1 MSGATVATPLRED
14 LRLHESG
21 AGRDGAP
28 MWAIQDPVTN
38 RFYRIGWLEYECLL
52 RWPGDPKRIAEDVEA
67 STPLAV
73 DAGQVEDFA
82 RFLEQHQLV
91 RPTDATMQRMH
102 KQANE
107 PGWRSWRWWL
117 HNYLFVRVPLLRPQR
132 FLQRLAGWLEPLF
145 SVWTVLA
152 VVLASLLGLVL
163 VARQWDS
170 FSHGVLEMLTPS
182 GLLGFAMALVL
193 SKTLHELGHALV
205 ATRLGVRVAHMG
217 VAFLVLWP
225 MLYTDTGESWRL
237 RSHRQRLAISIAG
250 VTTEMALAGLA
261 TLVWALLD
269 DGALRQAM
277 LYLATTGWVLSLALN
292 VSPFMRFDGYFIL
305 SDLLD
310 FPNLHER
317 AGAMARAWL
326 RRTLLGLDEPAPE
339 MLPLRTQRLLVLF
352 AFLTWLYR
360 LVVFLGIALAVY
372 LLFFKVL
379 GIFLLC
385 VELLW
390 FVARPVWSE
399 VSVWVKRWDEVRASR
414 RLLVLGLPALGL
426 LLLALPWAFEVKAP
440 GVAHPER
447 VQHVYAPFPAQLQVL
462 QSGGEVVRGALLAQ
476 FSAPD
481 LVARAERSG
490 VSVQALRQR
499 LGGLV
504 AEEDGQAVQPAL
516 RERLQEQ
523 LAEVSSVRQE
533 VGRLRVTAEFDGVWL
548 DVDPQLRNG
557 VWVGTR
563 EPLGVLVDPRGWV
576 VDAYVEQRRVDDLQP
591 GAKARFH
598 PEGTLR
604 SIAAE
609 VLDVDSTRIQHL
621 PYVMLAA
628 RHGGSIA
635 TRDGERQNAPSE
647 ALYRV
652 RLRLNEPLPELREVR
667 GNVYIE
673 GPRKSLLWSGVKAAA
688 AVLVRESGF

>member
-1 MSGATVATPLRED
+1 MAEAGGAPLRED
-14 LRLHESG
+14 LRLYESG
-21 AGRDGAP
+21 SDRDGAS

-52 RWPGDPKRIAEDVEA
+52 RWPGEPGRIAEDIEA
-67 STPLAV
+67 HTPLAV
-73 DAGQVEDFA
+73 DAEQVEDFA
-82 RFLEQHQLV
+82 RFLEQHQLL
-91 RPTDATMQRMH
+91 RPTEQGMQRMRG
-102 KQANE
+102 QANE
-107 PGWRSWRWWL
+107 PGWRHWRWWL

-132 FLQRLAGWLEPLF
+132 VLQRLARWLDPLF
-145 SVWTVLA
+145 SPWAALA
-152 VVLASLLGLVL
+152 VVLASVLGLVL

-182 GLLGFAMALVL
+182 GLLGFALALVL
-193 SKTLHELGHALV
+193 SKTLHEMGHALV
-205 ATRLGVRVAHMG
+205 ATRLGVRVGHMG

-237 RSHRQRLAISIAG
+237 RSHRQRLAISVAG
-250 VTTEMALAGLA
+250 ITTEMALAGLA
-261 TLVWALLD
+261 TLAWALLD

-317 AGAMARAWL
+317 SGALARAWL
-326 RRTLLGLDEPAPE
+326 RRTLLGLAEPDPE
-339 MLPLRTQRLLVLF
+339 HLPARTRRLLVLF

-372 LLFFKVL
+372 LFFFKLL

-390 FVARPVWSE
+390 FIARPVWSE
-399 VSVWVKRWDEVRASR
+399 VSVWIKRWSEVRSAR
-414 RLLVLGLPALGL
+414 RLALFGLSAAVL
-426 LLLALPWAFEVKAP
+426 LLLAWPWAFEVKAP

-447 VQHVYAPFPAQLQVL
+447 VQHVYAPFPAQLQAL
-462 QSGGEVVRGALLAQ
+462 QGSGAVVRGERLAG
-476 FSAPD
+476 FTAPD

-490 VSVQALRQR
+490 ASVQALRQR
-499 LGGLV
+499 LGGLL
-504 AEEDGQAVQPAL
+504 ADEDGLAVQPAL

-523 LAEVSSVRQE
+523 LAEVSSVQQE
-533 VGRLRVTAEFDGVWL
+533 AGRLQVMAEFDGVWL
-548 DVDPQLRNG
+548 DVDPHLRSG

-563 EPLGVLVDPRGWV
+563 ESLGVLVDPTGWV
-576 VDAYVEQRRVDDLQP
+576 VDAYVEQREVDGVVP
-591 GAKARFH
+591 GALARFH
-598 PEGTLR
+598 PEGALR

-609 VLDVDSTRIQHL
+609 VVAVDSARTQQL
-621 PYVMLAA
+621 PYDMLAA

-635 TRDGERQNAPSE
+635 TRDAEQRAVPRE

-652 RLRLNEPLPELREVR
+652 RLRLDAPLPALREVR
-667 GNVYIE
+667 GNVHID
-673 GPRKSLLWSGVKAAA
+673 GPRKSLLWEGIKSAA

>member
-1 MSGATVATPLRED
+1 
-14 LRLHESG
+14 
-21 AGRDGAP
+21 
-28 MWAIQDPVTN
+28 
-38 RFYRIGWLEYECLL
+38 
-52 RWPGDPKRIAEDVEA
+52 
-67 STPLAV
+67 
-73 DAGQVEDFA
+73 
-82 RFLEQHQLV
+82 
-91 RPTDATMQRMH
+91 MQRMH

-117 HNYLFVRVPLLRPQR
+117 HNYLFVRVPLLRPQHA
-132 FLQRLAGWLEPLF
+132 LQRLVARLEPLF
-145 SVWTVLA
+145 SVWTAIAVL
-152 VVLASLLGLVL
+152 VASLLGLVL

-182 GLLGFAMALVL
+182 GLLGFALALVL
-193 SKTLHELGHALV
+193 SKTLHEMGHALV
-205 ATRLGVRVAHMG
+205 ATRLGVRVGHMG

-237 RSHRQRLAISIAG
+237 RSHRQRLAISVAG
-250 VTTEMALAGLA
+250 ITTEMALAGLA
-261 TLVWALLD
+261 TLAWALLD

-317 AGAMARAWL
+317 SGALARAWL
-326 RRTLLGLDEPAPE
+326 RRTLLGLAEPDPE
-339 MLPLRTQRLLVLF
+339 HLPARTRRLLVLF

-372 LLFFKVL
+372 LFFFKLL

-390 FVARPVWSE
+390 FIARPVWSE
-399 VSVWVKRWDEVRASR
+399 VSVWIKRWSEVRSAR
-414 RLLVLGLPALGL
+414 RLALFGLSAAVL
-426 LLLALPWAFEVKAP
+426 LLLAWPWAFEVKAP

-447 VQHVYAPFPAQLQVL
+447 VQHVYAPFPAQLQAL
-462 QSGGEVVRGALLAQ
+462 QGSGAVVRGERLAG
-476 FSAPD
+476 FTAPD

-490 VSVQALRQR
+490 ASVQALRQR
-499 LGGLV
+499 LGGLL
-504 AEEDGQAVQPAL
+504 ADEDGLAVQPAL

-523 LAEVSSVRQE
+523 LAEVSSVQQE
-533 VGRLRVTAEFDGVWL
+533 AGRLQVMAEFDGVWL
-548 DVDPQLRNG
+548 DVDPHLRSG

-563 EPLGVLVDPRGWV
+563 ESLGVLVDPTGWV
-576 VDAYVEQRRVDDLQP
+576 VDAYVEQREVDGVVP
-591 GAKARFH
+591 GALARFH
-598 PEGTLR
+598 PEGALR

-609 VLDVDSTRIQHL
+609 VVAVDSARTQQL
-621 PYVMLAA
+621 PYDMLAA

-635 TRDGERQNAPSE
+635 TRDAEQRAVPRE

-652 RLRLNEPLPELREVR
+652 RLRLDAPLPALREVR
-667 GNVYIE
+667 GNVHID
-673 GPRKSLLWSGVKAAA
+673 GPRKSLLWEGIKSAA